1 MLGFSSMALRSIS
14 FAGCALLLLAAP
26 ALAQQP
32 RAAPAKPAA
41 QPPAA
46 APAPDS
52 GITTSTFGDWAL
64 RCQRMS
70 DSAKDSR
77 YCEVSM
83 TIQQKDQPGPI
94 AKIAFGRAA
103 PDQPLRAMILLPTN
117 VSFPSSVKIFADDKD
132 AWGLDFAWVRCIQGG
147 CFAEA
152 VPSDDDLRRWRGQ
165 EASGRMV
172 FKDAAGR
179 EIAIPVS
186 FRGLGQSLDALMK

>member
-1 MLGFSSMALRSIS
+1 
-14 FAGCALLLLAAP
+14 
-26 ALAQQP
+26 
-32 RAAPAKPAA
+32 
-41 QPPAA
+41 
-46 APAPDS
+46 
-52 GITTSTFGDWAL
+52 
-64 RCQRMS
+64 
-70 DSAKDSR
+70 
-77 YCEVSM
+77 M
-83 TIQQKDQPGPI
+83 TIQQKDQSGPI
-94 AKIAFGRAA
+94 AKIALGHAA
-103 PDQPLRAMILLPTN
+103 PDQPLRAMVLLPTN

-152 VPSDDDLRRWRGQ
+152 VPSEDDLRRWRGQ